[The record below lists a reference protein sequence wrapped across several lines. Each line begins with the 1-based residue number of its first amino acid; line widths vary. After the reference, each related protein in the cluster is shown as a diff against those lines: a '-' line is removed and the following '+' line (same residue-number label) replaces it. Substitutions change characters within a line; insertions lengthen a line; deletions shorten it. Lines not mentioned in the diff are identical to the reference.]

1 VPVPAREK
9 LNSAFFQGSVLV
21 AALAGW
27 ACSSWAVCAVT
38 LVTLLVANLV
48 AGDIR
53 PGKRGR

>member
-1 VPVPAREK
+1 MPAREK
-9 LNSAFFQGSVLV
+9 LTSAFFQGSVLV